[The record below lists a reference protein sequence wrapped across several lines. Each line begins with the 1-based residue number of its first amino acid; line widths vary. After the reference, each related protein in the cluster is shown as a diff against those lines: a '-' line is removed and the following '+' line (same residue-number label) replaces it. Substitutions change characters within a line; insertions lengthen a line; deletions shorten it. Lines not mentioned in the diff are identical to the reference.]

1 VSLDSDEPGRF
12 VWVWILHWW
21 RIRLI
26 IPVGSPLRWVVR
38 RRIGLLIR
46 KNRDICRSIVVAI
59 TVSRDNVSKTILAKI
74 VDSSHL
80 LIPIM

>member
-1 VSLDSDEPGRF
+1 
-12 VWVWILHWW
+12 VWVWILHWR

-26 IPVGSPLRWVVR
+26 IPVGSPLRWIIG

-74 VDSSHL
+74 VGSSHL